1 MRSFDPRR
9 VGELECDAWVAYYRR
24 RWPSLLRASFAL
36 TREAFGLSVPDTVRG
51 GWWVL
56 RANQLWAPYPDN
68 DPDGARRYM
77 ERFYRM
83 IVARQGEPFDPAEAA
98 RREVDWWRAHRE
110 LQHDRRAGD
119 DSALVQAL
127 QRLYSYIY
135 SVAPESVEIAARER
149 AHAMLHSDRWI
160 DEGCDPSSPLID
172 EERSALAR
180 SYGALLA
187 AVRTDAAT
195 RRE

>member
-24 RWPSLLRASFAL
+24 RWLTLLRASFGL
-36 TREAFGLSVPDTVRG
+36 TREAFGLSVADTIRG

-56 RANQLWAPYPDN
+56 RANQLWAPYPEN

-83 IVARQGEPFDPAEAA
+83 VARREGEPFDPVEAA
-98 RREVDWWRAHRE
+98 RREVEWWRAHRE

-127 QRLYSYIY
+127 QRLYSYVY
-135 SVAPESVEIAARER
+135 SVAPESVETAARER
-149 AHAMLHSDRWI
+149 AQAMLHSDRWI

-172 EERSALAR
+172 EERAALAR

>member
-1 MRSFDPRR
+1 M
-9 VGELECDAWVAYYRR
+9 
-24 RWPSLLRASFAL
+24 
-36 TREAFGLSVPDTVRG
+36 
-51 GWWVL
+51 L
-56 RANQLWAPYPDN
+56 RANQLWAPYPEN
-68 DPDGARRYM
+68 DRDGARRYM

-83 IVARQGEPFDPAEAA
+83 VARREGEPFDPAEAA
-98 RREVDWWRAHRE
+98 RREVDWWRVHRE

-127 QRLYSYIY
+127 QRLYSYLY
-135 SVAPESVEIAARER
+135 SVAPESVETAARER

-172 EERSALAR
+172 EERAALAR
-180 SYGALLA
+180 SYGALLT

>member
-1 MRSFDPRR
+1 MRSFDPTR
-9 VGELECDAWVAYYRR
+9 VGTLECDAWVAYYRR
-24 RWPSLLRASFAL
+24 RWLTLLLASFGL
-36 TREAFGLSVPDTVRG
+36 TREAFGLSVADTMRG

-56 RANQLWAPYPDN
+56 RANQLWAPYPEN

-77 ERFYRM
+77 KRFYRM
-83 IVARQGEPFDPAEAA
+83 VARRHGESFDPAEAS

-110 LQHDRRAGD
+110 LQHDRRGGD
-119 DSALVQAL
+119 DGALVGAL
-127 QRLYSYIY
+127 QSLYSYVY
-135 SVAPESVEIAARER
+135 SVAPESVETAARER

-160 DEGCDPSSPLID
+160 DQGCHPSSPLID
-172 EERSALAR
+172 EERAALVR

-195 RRE
+195 SRE